1 MNNIL
6 RYFLLLLVPLTGL
19 VSCKKFIEEKSFNLS
34 YPVNLDDL
42 DKLLLGDGYFKV
54 FSKTTSYKNAN
65 CYYPF
70 IHFIADE
77 TREVSRDYKN
87 PSLNSPDIR
96 DDIFGFYTWQ
106 QNLGTNHAGTKI
118 TDDSDTWLNLYR
130 HIAVANSILDQVETL
145 KETGPIE
152 QYERIRAESYFVRAS
167 SYFMLV
173 NLYAQPYQVGR
184 ASQTD
189 GVPLKTTSQVEDV
202 RFTRDNVEAV
212 YTRILS
218 DLDQAEDIFKRV
230 PNKAS
235 KYRASLTAV
244 HLLKSRVFLYQQ
256 SYQQSAIYAQKVIA
270 GQEGNYLLDLR
281 TFHQGTEGYLQAASP
296 EVIFSMGGV
305 SSYTHLSEGGKGL
318 VIDPELV
325 NLFNDQDLRKGLFFE
340 EKTFQERNLTEM
352 ITGKYTALMK
362 FNRNLTR
369 GDVSDAF
376 NLRVSEA
383 YLNAAEAL
391 FMNGQIVESKSL
403 LNTFLQTRY
412 KNVLDLNTLS
422 DKDLSLF
429 IINERRK
436 ELCFEGHRW
445 FDLRRYMVRSSF
457 AYSKT
462 LRQSFTT
469 FQLNGAPTGVLQ
481 LWTPA
486 MKYVYEL
493 SPDPARYTL
502 PIPASVVQKEPGI
515 INNHRGENEP
525 KEIITYQ

>member
-6 RYFLLLLVPLTGL
+6 RYFLLLLIPLTGL

-54 FSKTTSYKNAN
+54 FSKTTTYKNAN
-65 CYYPF
+65 YYYPF

-106 QNLGTNHAGTKI
+106 QNLGANHAGTKI

-145 KETGPIE
+145 KETGPME

-202 RFTRDNVEAV
+202 RFTRGNVEAV

-218 DLDQAEDIFKRV
+218 DLDQAEDIFNRV

-281 TFHQGTEGYLQAASP
+281 TFHQATEGYLQAASP

-318 VIDPELV
+318 VIDSELI
-325 NLFNDQDLRKGLFFE
+325 NLFDNQDLRKGLFFE

-391 FMNGQIVESKSL
+391 FMNGQIAESKNL

>member
-1 MNNIL
+1 MNKIF
-6 RYFLLLLVPLTGL
+6 RYFLLLLIPSTGL

-54 FSKTTSYKNAN
+54 FSKSTSYKNAN
-65 CYYPF
+65 YYFPF
-70 IHFIADE
+70 IHFISDE
-77 TREVSRDYKN
+77 TREVHRDYKN

-106 QNLGTNHAGTKI
+106 QNLGGNHAGTKI

-130 HIAVANSILDQVETL
+130 HIAVANSTLDQVETL
-145 KETGPIE
+145 KESGTIE

-167 SYFMLV
+167 SYFLLA
-173 NLYAQPYQVGR
+173 NLYAQPYQAGR
-184 ASQTD
+184 ASQVD

-202 RFTRDNVEAV
+202 RFTRNNLEEV
-212 YTRILS
+212 YARVLS

-230 PNKAS
+230 PDKKS
-235 KYRASLTAV
+235 KYRASLMAV
-244 HLLKSRVFLYQQ
+244 YLLKSRVFLYQQ
-256 SYQQSAIYAQKVIA
+256 SYQQSAVYAQKVISD
-270 GQEGNYLLDLR
+270 QKSNFLLDLR
-281 TFHQGTEGYLQAASP
+281 TFHQGTAGYLQATSP

-318 VIDPELV
+318 VIDPSLLD
-325 NLFNDQDLRKGLFFE
+325 LFSDQDLRKGLFFE

-352 ITGKYTALMK
+352 ITGKYIALNK
-362 FNRNLTR
+362 FNRSLTR
-369 GDVSDAF
+369 GDVSDVF

-383 YLNAAEAL
+383 YLNAVEAL
-391 FMNGQIVESKSL
+391 FMNGQISEAKNV

-412 KNVLDLNTLS
+412 RSVLDLNTLS
-422 DKDLSLF
+422 EQELSLF

-445 FDLRRYMVRSSF
+445 FDLRRYMVRSSY

-462 LRQSFTT
+462 LRQTFTT
-469 FQLNGAPTGVLQ
+469 YQLNGAPTGVLQ

-486 MKYVYEL
+486 MTYVYEL
-493 SPDPARYTL
+493 SPEPARYTL

-525 KEIITYQ
+525 KEIITY